1 MTAEGEHIM
10 PVKTNARMHYGCIIA
25 CCLTAALLL
34 FHFIT
39 NLQQVPLLR
48 LFGNEPAHRH
58 QVCPP
63 VVKDNVTEHNMVP
76 YSLANRID

>member
-1 MTAEGEHIM
+1 MTAEGEHMIT
-10 PVKTNARMHYGCIIA
+10 VKTNARMHYGCIIV
-25 CCLTAALLL
+25 CCLTAAFLL

-58 QVCPP
+58 PVRPP
-63 VVKDNVTEHNMVP
+63 VVKHKVTEHNMVP
-76 YSLANRID
+76 YSLANSID